1 MAYGDTGPLRHRQ
14 GPHFKTVPSQV
25 PEMFTS
31 ATATVD
37 LWSKEWAWIE
47 GGWSLRLLRGPHL
60 VRSSETPEQGRVTRI
75 SA

>member
-47 GGWSLRLLRGPHL
+47 CG
-60 VRSSETPEQGRVTRI
+60 RSPI
-75 SA
+75 